1 MEIHLEKIKK
11 IAKIKEDENWNFR
24 SYLKMQD
31 PNKIDRI
38 VNSLNEKYSSLI
50 DCTECGNC
58 CTDLQ
63 PQIRKKDFP
72 GLKKELKLSE
82 SEIKSKYLA
91 LDEDNDLRFKDLPCT
106 FLENK
111 KCTIYENRPHDC
123 KSYPHLHKKEITTRL
138 FNVVYNYSIC
148 PIVFNV
154 YEDLK
159 HRLNYNH

>member
-1 MEIHLEKIKK
+1 METNLEKIKK
-11 IAKIKEDENWNFR
+11 LSKIKEDENWRFR
-24 SYLKMQD
+24 SFLKMQD
-31 PNKIDRI
+31 PDKIDKI
-38 VNSLNEKYSSLI
+38 VNSLNEKYTSLI

-63 PQIRKKDFP
+63 PLIRKTDFA
-72 GLKKELKLSE
+72 GLKKELKLDE
-82 SEIKSKYLA
+82 TEIKNKYLE

-123 KSYPHLHKKEITTRL
+123 KSYPHLHKKEITSRL

-154 YEDLK
+154 YEELK
-159 HRLNYNH
+159 FRLHFK